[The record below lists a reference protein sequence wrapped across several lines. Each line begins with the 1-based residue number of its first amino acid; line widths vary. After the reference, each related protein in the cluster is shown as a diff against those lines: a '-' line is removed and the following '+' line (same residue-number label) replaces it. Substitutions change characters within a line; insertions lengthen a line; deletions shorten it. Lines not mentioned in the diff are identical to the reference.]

1 MHACSVARVMSD
13 CLLSSG
19 LQLTRFLCPR
29 DFPGKNT
36 GVGCHCLL
44 QGIFLIR
51 GVNMCLLHLLH
62 WQSNSL
68 PLTHPGSPRG
78 ISIYSLISISIE
90 FLLFCAGALYTKMK
104 KAGKA
109 QPSKR
114 LLSGRRLDNKQGKY
128 IYGNYQI
135 KFIRKV

>member
-1 MHACSVARVMSD
+1 MRACSVARVMSD
-13 CLLSSG
+13 CALSSG
-19 LQLTRFLCPR
+19 LQPPRLLCPR

-44 QGIFLIR
+44 QGTFLIR

-78 ISIYSLISISIE
+78 ISIYSLISTSIE
-90 FLLFCAGALYTKMK
+90 FLLFCAGALYTKME
-104 KAGKA
+104 KAGMA

-114 LLSGRRLDNKQGKY
+114 LLSGRWLDNKQGKY